1 MGISILVR
9 QAKKGNKEA
18 LLQLIMEQ
26 KHDYYKLAY
35 VYMQNRE
42 DAMDAMSD
50 MIVILYENITK
61 LKKEDAFY
69 SWSKTI
75 LVNCCKS
82 ILRKR
87 NSVVLLEV
95 IPEEMDES
103 CLSQK
108 DEQMML
114 DKHLQQLDTGCQEV
128 ILLRYYLDLDYQNI
142 SEILN
147 IPLGTVKSRIYRGL
161 EKLRTSLGRDI
172 IG

>member
-1 MGISILVR
+1 MSINMLVR

-26 KHDYYKLAY
+26 KQDYYKLAY

-50 MIVILYENITK
+50 MIVILYENIFK

-82 ILRKR
+82 ILRKK
-87 NSVVLLEV
+87 NSVVLLEE
-95 IPEEMDES
+95 IPEKMDES
-103 CLSQK
+103 LLSQK
-108 DEQMML
+108 DEQL
-114 DKHLQQLDTGCQEV
+114 ILEKHLQQLDSGCQEV
-128 ILLRYYLDLDYQNI
+128 IILRYYLDLDYQNI

-147 IPLGTVKSRIYRGL
+147 IPIGTVKSRIYRGL
-161 EKLRTSLGRDI
+161 EKLRGSLGGAV